1 MKVECWLLLNEYDSA
16 SYKELWSPDE
26 IDYDSPEYYDL
37 YDNLNNRICEEKK
50 EQEEDKVCCSGEDT
64 KVGKGL

>member
-1 MKVECWLLLNEYDSA
+1 MLKEKGSA
-16 SYKELWSPDE
+16 SYNEQSSPDE
-26 IDYDSPEYYDL
+26 IDYDSHEYDVL
-37 YDNLNNRICEEKK
+37 YDDLKERLCEKNE